1 MTLPFTKGTT
11 MYEIDWDK
19 IQSVHDLKLILQSLD
34 LSFTKHIYNF
44 REMQH
49 LLREKQT

>member
-1 MTLPFTKGTT
+1 MTLPFTKGNT
-11 MYEIDWDK
+11 MYEIDWNK

-34 LSFTKHIYNF
+34 LSFTKHICNF
-44 REMQH
+44 REVQH